1 MGLPIDAISQ
11 RQIVQNYLQMG
22 LPIDAISHG
31 HADKAQLQITVLN
44 VTAADEIVSAEM
56 KLRNC

>member
-1 MGLPIDAISQ
+1 MGLP
-11 RQIVQNYLQMG
+11 N
-22 LPIDAISHG
+22 DAISHG